1 MPNERWE
8 TLQRIF
14 HAAAGKSLTDQ
25 ACILAQECGSDA
37 GMRDELRSMLESD
50 GRTAPILDGHLAPIA
65 QSMERETKDR
75 LIGQTFGPY
84 VPIRLLGEGGT
95 GVVFLARR
103 TDVGSVVALKVLR
116 DAWISSERSERFVAE
131 QKFSRV

>member
-1 MPNERWE
+1 
-8 TLQRIF
+8 
-14 HAAAGKSLTDQ
+14 
-25 ACILAQECGSDA
+25 
-37 GMRDELRSMLESD
+37 
-50 GRTAPILDGHLAPIA
+50 
-65 QSMERETKDR
+65 MERETKDR

-131 QKFSRV
+131 QKILARLTNPLIASLYEWRFARAWLSSRMRTSVRTRPE